1 MDLWLSS
8 LKRNALKLLITEIDS
23 VFLES
28 GFVLYK
34 TRPEKSPDWYDSDH
48 NSTIS
53 VSYTLPALILGNN
66 DPMEEKVPP
75 LVQVKFQ
82 PLCSFLVICG
92 SLARDGSLPR
102 MFCFNKTGEFASVIA
117 SGGVLG
123 FRRRIKD
130 ELCFPLLIDIA
141 EEAGL
146 PGPNCFS
153 TLPSELKLGIM
164 ALLPAKAAARMECV
178 CSSLRSLSSSS
189 SNQLWEARYREVFGK
204 VQVGEALSSSSVEK
218 NWRELF
224 VRRVEKR
231 KVGVAYGIAIREKA
245 KKIRFLNVASVRE
258 QARILYQ
265 ENHISAQ
272 ELPSSSSEPSSRT
285 SKSHYLQVR
294 CSTLY
299 KNSVMGACS
308 KFSSPQLQ

>member
-34 TRPEKSPDWYDSDH
+34 PRPEKSPDWHDSDH

-53 VSYTLPALILGNN
+53 VSYTLPALLLDNN
-66 DPMEEKVPP
+66 DQMEEKVPP

-102 MFCFNKTGEFASVIA
+102 MFCFNKTGEFASVITN
-117 SGGVLG
+117 GGVLG

-164 ALLPAKAAARMECV
+164 ALLPAKDAARMECV
-178 CSSLRSLSSSS
+178 CSSLRSLCSSSS
-189 SNQLWEARYREVFGK
+189 SNQQWEARYREVFGK
-204 VQVGEALSSSSVEK
+204 VQVGEALSSSSVKK

-231 KVGVAYGIAIREKA
+231 KVGEAYGIPIREKA
-245 KKIRFLNVASVRE
+245 KKIRFINVASLRE
-258 QARILYQ
+258 HARNLGLG
-265 ENHISAQ
+265 HW
-272 ELPSSSSEPSSRT
+272 
-285 SKSHYLQVR
+285 
-294 CSTLY
+294 
-299 KNSVMGACS
+299 
-308 KFSSPQLQ
+308 